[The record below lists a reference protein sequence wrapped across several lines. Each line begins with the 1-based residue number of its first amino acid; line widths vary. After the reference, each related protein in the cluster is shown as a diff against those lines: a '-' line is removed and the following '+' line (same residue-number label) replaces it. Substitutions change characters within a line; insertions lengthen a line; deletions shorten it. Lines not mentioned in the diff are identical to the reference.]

1 MTIVS
6 RGRGDRGG
14 LKPLPN
20 HPTDHHRSE
29 RQHRP
34 RSGKL
39 NLFLDNLTIVNAT
52 EIVSSMPDGNANLD
66 AIDTRSGIC

>member
-1 MTIVS
+1 MTHMS

-14 LKPLPN
+14 LKSLPN

-29 RQHRP
+29 RQHRL

-39 NLFLDNLTIVNAT
+39 NFILDNLTIVNAT
-52 EIVSSMPDGNANLD
+52 KIIMSIPDRNADLD
-66 AIDTRSGIC
+66 AIDTRCNIC